1 MKIYFGGLK
10 LVLFVVACL
19 LNVLFMYIMFE
30 LYDALEPVLITLP
43 GGLSFDLKL

>member
-10 LVLFVVACL
+10 LVLLVVACL

-30 LYDALEPVLITLP
+30 LYDALEPVLLTFP
-43 GGLSFDLKL
+43 AGVSFYFKL